1 MAALTANYGT
11 LSTFDTLAAN
21 YQNIAQ
27 IGEDRA
33 FEAIDMALAAHNLQ
47 VQLLRGELCETTTDR
62 LRRYGNPTQM
72 KMVELD
78 EFGSPDSQKILA
90 GVMVGF
96 PLRAYGASLQWNRKY
111 FQNAT
116 GKELAAQITSMMD
129 ADVQNTILQI
139 KKALFSPVNYTD
151 DDRLVDHLNAIQ
163 LPVKALANA
172 DGAGL
177 PVGPNGEIFNGST
190 HTHYLA
196 VTTGGTLTT
205 TDANALLNTVLEH
218 FATGNAR
225 VNINRNDEATWRALT
240 GFVPYF
246 DPAVVQPITSAS
258 APTVPL
264 NLVNLNNRA
273 IGRYLGAEIW
283 VKPWMISGYA
293 HAWVMGNTPPLC
305 LRVRDAATDALLLVS
320 DDEEHPL
327 RAKQYE
333 REFGVGVYNRV
344 NSAVLDMLHSTTYAA
359 PTVT

>member
-1 MAALTANYGT
+1 MAALTPAYGT
-11 LSTFDTLAAN
+11 LSSFDTLATN

-33 FEAIDMALAAHNLQ
+33 FEAINLMLDAHNAQ
-47 VQLLRGELCETTTDR
+47 VALLRGELCETTTDR
-62 LRRYGNPTQM
+62 LRRYGNPSQM
-72 KMVELD
+72 KMVELG
-78 EFGSPDSQKILA
+78 EFGGADAQKVLA
-90 GVMVGF
+90 GVTVGF
-96 PLRAYGASLQWNRKY
+96 PLKLYGASLQWTRKY

-129 ADVQNTILQI
+129 ADVQNTIQQI

-172 DGAGL
+172 DGSGL

-196 VTTGGTLTT
+196 VATGGTLTT
-205 TDANALLNTVLEH
+205 TDADAALNTVLEH
-218 FATGNAR
+218 FADGNAR
-225 VNINRNDEATWRALT
+225 FNINRNDEQTWRALT
-240 GFVPYF
+240 GFVPYY
-246 DPAVVQPITSAS
+246 DPAVVQPITAAY

-273 IGRYLGAEIW
+273 IGRYRGAEIW
-283 VKPWMISGYA
+283 VKPWMIAGYA
-293 HAWVMGNTPPLC
+293 HVWVQGQPPPLC
-305 LRVRDAATDALLLVS
+305 LRVRSAETDALLLVS
-320 DDEEHPL
+320 EDEEHPL

-333 REFGVGVYNRV
+333 REFGVGVFNRV
-344 NSAVLDMLHSTTYAA
+344 NSAILDMVHSTTYTA
-359 PTVT
+359 PTVS